1 MSSAVASCY
10 SIEKAIKELLE
21 SKNSPMVFKSID
33 VHSVV
38 ASLTQPGFTVAV
50 TSGKYEEVN
59 NTNKLDEVVDV
70 TVELIFKNVASEEQ
84 RRMVAHPAVR
94 YVVQKLHKNDLG
106 LEIEPLTAKG
116 WDEVERDSFRQ
127 VALTV
132 FEMKFATQF
141 TITPESAEENYRELL
156 SIGTTFQS
164 EIPEHETLMQGNVI
178 FKEVNNEPV
187 P

>member
-1 MSSAVASCY
+1 
-10 SIEKAIKELLE
+10 
-21 SKNSPMVFKSID
+21 
-33 VHSVV
+33 
-38 ASLTQPGFTVAV
+38 
-50 TSGKYEEVN
+50 
-59 NTNKLDEVVDV
+59 
-70 TVELIFKNVASEEQ
+70 
-84 RRMVAHPAVR
+84 
-94 YVVQKLHKNDLG
+94 
-106 LEIEPLTAKG
+106 
-116 WDEVERDSFRQ
+116 VERDSFRQ

-132 FEMKFATQF
+132 FELKFTTQF

>member
-1 MSSAVASCY
+1 MSSAVTSCY

-84 RRMVAHPAVR
+84 RRMVAH
-94 YVVQKLHKNDLG
+94 HKNDLG

-132 FEMKFATQF
+132 FELKFTTQF